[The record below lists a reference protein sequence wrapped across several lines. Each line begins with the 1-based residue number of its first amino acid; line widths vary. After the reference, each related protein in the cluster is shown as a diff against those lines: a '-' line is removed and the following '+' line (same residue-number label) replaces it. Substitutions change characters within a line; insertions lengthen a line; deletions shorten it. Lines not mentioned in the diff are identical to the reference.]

1 MAEAATSRKREQSE
15 LSRERLIEAATRL
28 FAERGY
34 RDASV
39 QAIGEAAAPVV
50 VDCDGAGGVEVEEGG
65 EVRELTAVS
74 GAAPLARVHVHALPA
89 MDVDPHG
96 GEVTG
101 TIGGLQHLAGA
112 VGELAAALGGRS
124 VATVQFATSDADAP
138 LAVSARA
145 GEPPVFALGD
155 ETFALPS

>member
-1 MAEAATSRKREQSE
+1 MSAPPLDAVAAT
-15 LSRERLIEAATRL
+15 L
-28 FAERGY
+28 
-34 RDASV
+34 RDFVARAGAMRAV
-39 QAIGEAAAPVV
+39 ALLDRGEAAAPVV

-65 EVRELTAVS
+65 EVRELTAAS

-89 MDVDPHG
+89 MDVDPDG

>member
-1 MAEAATSRKREQSE
+1 MSAPPLDAVAATLRDFVARAGAMRAVA
-15 LSRERLIEAATRL
+15 LLD
-28 FAERGY
+28 RG
-34 RDASV
+34 A
-39 QAIGEAAAPVV
+39 GAAPVV

-65 EVRELTAVS
+65 EVRELAAVS
-74 GAAPLARVHVHALPA
+74 EVAPLALVHVHALPA
-89 MDVDPHG
+89 MDVDPDG

-112 VGELAAALGGRS
+112 VAELAAVFGGRS
-124 VATVQFATSDADAP
+124 VATVQFETSDPEAP

>member
-1 MAEAATSRKREQSE
+1 MRAVA
-15 LSRERLIEAATRL
+15 LLD
-28 FAERGY
+28 RGE
-34 RDASV
+34 
-39 QAIGEAAAPVV
+39 GAAPVV

-65 EVRELTAVS
+65 EVRELAAAS
-74 GAAPLARVHVHALPA
+74 GAVPLALVHVHALPA
-89 MDVDPHG
+89 MDVDPDG

-101 TIGGLQHLAGA
+101 TIGGLQHLADA
-112 VGELAAALGGRS
+112 VGELAALLGGRS
-124 VATVQFATSDADAP
+124 VATVQFQTSDPDAP

>member
-1 MAEAATSRKREQSE
+1 MSAPPLDAVAATLRDFVGRAGAMRAVA
-15 LSRERLIEAATRL
+15 LLD
-28 FAERGY
+28 RGE
-34 RDASV
+34 
-39 QAIGEAAAPVV
+39 GAAPVV

-65 EVRELTAVS
+65 EVRELAAVS
-74 GAAPLARVHVHALPA
+74 GAVPLALVHVHALPA
-89 MDVDPHG
+89 MDVDPDG

-101 TIGGLQHLAGA
+101 TIGGLQHLADA
-112 VGELAAALGGRS
+112 VGELAALLGGRS
-124 VATVQFATSDADAP
+124 VATVQFQTSDPDAP

>member
-1 MAEAATSRKREQSE
+1 MSAPPLDAVAATLRDFVARAGAMRAVA
-15 LSRERLIEAATRL
+15 LLD
-28 FAERGY
+28 RGE
-34 RDASV
+34 
-39 QAIGEAAAPVV
+39 GAAPVV

-65 EVRELTAVS
+65 EVRQLAAVP
-74 GAAPLARVHVHALPA
+74 AAPLALVHVHALPA
-89 MDVDPHG
+89 MDVDPDG

-124 VATVQFATSDADAP
+124 VATVQFATSDPDAP